1 MPVTVDLPVLLLD
14 LPTTL
19 RFLRSV
25 AVAKAMSDTTSL
37 KWVTY
42 DESTVLNVAYTL
54 LFWKEKPGTVEVQT
68 ARREEVDRRAAQMT
82 ADFVSTAVRRSF
94 EGGAR
99 LAAYLDSLD
108 RVRQGSIENVQ
119 SVFSDAGKINREVA
133 AITANAIRDLARI
146 RLAADLTVK
155 ILAPPVVS
163 VPYSIVATFIKE
175 MNQGGTAK
183 VVAWKCA
190 QEPLKE
196 GAKTLAEGGAEL
208 AADIGKDYGTM
219 LHNAEVELRRQSDL
233 IARRSATPKSI
244 AKATARAEAA
254 TAAQGAARTG
264 RALATGGKWALKGVA
279 TAFVAWDAWESW
291 SDYQEAT
298 KDL

>member
-1 MPVTVDLPVLLLD
+1 MPDSVSLPILLLD

-19 RFLRSV
+19 RFLRSA

-37 KWVTY
+37 KWVEY
-42 DESTVLNVAYTL
+42 DDSTVLNVTYTL

-68 ARREEVDRRAAQMT
+68 ARREEIDRRAAQMT
-82 ADFVSTAVRRSF
+82 SEFLGTAIRRSF
-94 EGGAR
+94 EGGGE
-99 LAAYLDSLD
+99 LAAYLAAMD
-108 RVRQGSIENVQ
+108 RVRQGSIENLQ
-119 SVFSDAGKINREVA
+119 TMFADAGRINREVA

-146 RLAADLTVK
+146 KLAADLIVK
-155 ILAPPVVS
+155 IGAPPVVS
-163 VPYSIVATFIKE
+163 IPYSIVATFIKE
-175 MNQGGTAK
+175 MNQGSTAK

-196 GAKTLAEGGAEL
+196 GAKTLAEGGSEL
-208 AADIGKDYGTM
+208 AAEIGKDYGTM
-219 LHNAEVELRRQSDL
+219 LHNAEIDLRRQADL

-244 AKATARAEAA
+244 AKATARAEVA
-254 TAAQGAARTG
+254 AAQQATARTG

-298 KDL
+298 QGL